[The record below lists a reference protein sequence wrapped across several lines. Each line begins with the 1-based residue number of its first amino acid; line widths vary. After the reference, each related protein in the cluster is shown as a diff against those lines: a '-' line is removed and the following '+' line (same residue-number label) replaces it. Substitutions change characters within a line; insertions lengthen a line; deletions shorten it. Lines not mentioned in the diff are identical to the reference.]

1 MPSKKPAVLLFELDL
16 GRYDLRRSGHRI
28 KLEKKPMELL
38 IFLVSRREQL
48 VTREDIAAKLW
59 SSDLFVDTET
69 NINNIVRKIRSALSD
84 NAEKPVFL
92 ETVVGK
98 GYRFI
103 GPLRVIHAKFP
114 SLEPPS
120 PEPSSYPRVS
130 QAAYRAENSSLAALP
145 LVPLGNPSDERG
157 HSLGFADALISRLG
171 NLPGVDVL
179 PTSSVLNIAPGM

>member
-84 NAEKPVFL
+84 NSEKPIFL
-92 ETVVGK
+92 ETIVGK

-103 GPLRVIHAKFP
+103 GPLRVVHAKF
-114 SLEPPS
+114 
-120 PEPSSYPRVS
+120 
-130 QAAYRAENSSLAALP
+130 A
-145 LVPLGNPSDERG
+145 
-157 HSLGFADALISRLG
+157 SLGRQVPRTH
-171 NLPGVDVL
+171 NLPGISHVAL
-179 PTSSVLNIAPGM
+179 RSENPS